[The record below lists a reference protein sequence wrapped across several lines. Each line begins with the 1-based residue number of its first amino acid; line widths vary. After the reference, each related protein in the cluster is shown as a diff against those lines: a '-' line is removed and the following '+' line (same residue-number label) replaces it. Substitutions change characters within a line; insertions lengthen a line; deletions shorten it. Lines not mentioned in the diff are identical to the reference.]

1 MVWHTFERT
10 ECGKVKAFRFGL
22 FELEPAQQQLRRRGI
37 PLRLPASRIRL
48 LQLLVNRHGELVTRD
63 EIAACLWSEAQTVD
77 VITGINTAVNHLRSQ
92 LGDDAAAPRY
102 IETVNGSNLRRI
114 SLTDWQSDRFTNPVV
129 SPRGDFIAV
138 TRWYEDDRANIWR
151 IVGRD

>member
-1 MVWHTFERT
+1 MADFDRVISIGAPKTSPVDVASGRV
-10 ECGKVKAFRFGL
+10 GQSMKVKAFRFGP

-37 PLRLPASRIRL
+37 PIRLPASRIRL

-92 LGDDAAAPRY
+92 LGDDAAAPK
-102 IETVNGSNLRRI
+102 
-114 SLTDWQSDRFTNPVV
+114 
-129 SPRGDFIAV
+129 
-138 TRWYEDDRANIWR
+138 
-151 IVGRD
+151 